1 MEKINNEA
9 PKAIEPLTLYMDDYT
24 KDGKNIFRL
33 VVTISGLALAM
44 IGVLCMLTIILI
56 LPGIGAV
63 LIGLVV
69 AIISVPKAE
78 LSCPVCGIEN
88 KIPLN
93 SKQLKCEGCD
103 SHTPVKWVKR
113 R

>member
-1 MEKINNEA
+1 MGKINKEVT
-9 PKAIEPLTLYMDDYT
+9 KAIEPLTLYTDDYT
-24 KDGKNIFRL
+24 KDGKNILRL
-33 VVTISGLALAM
+33 IVTFSGLALAVV
-44 IGVLCMLTIILI
+44 GVLCMLTIILI

-69 AIISVPKAE
+69 AIASVPKVDID
-78 LSCPVCGIEN
+78 CPVCGIDN
-88 KIPLN
+88 KIPLK

-103 SHTPVKWVKR
+103 NSTPVRWLKR